1 MFHDSR
7 PMLTYILFVLGFIF
21 LIKGAD
27 FLVDGA
33 SSIAKKFKISTLVIG
48 LTIVSFGTSAPELVI
63 NIISSI
69 QNKAD
74 IAVGNIIGSN
84 ISNILLI
91 LGISAIIC
99 ALGVK
104 RGTVWKEVPLS
115 LLAIIIVFVL
125 INDALID
132 KVSFSV
138 LTRIDGI
145 ILLAF
150 FVIFIYY
157 TFGIAKVEGEEKD
170 RMIKKYSMPISIIMI
185 IAGLAGLTFGGKWIV
200 DGAVAIAK
208 SFGISEA
215 MIGLTIIAIGTS
227 LPELAT
233 SAVAAYKKRVDIAV
247 GNVVGSNIFNLFWI
261 LGISSTIRPLHFSS
275 TLNQD
280 ILVCILATFLL
291 FMFMFI
297 GKKHILEKWQ
307 GGIFVG
313 LYVAYL
319 VFLVFREMAL

>member
-1 MFHDSR
+1 
-7 PMLTYILFVLGFIF
+7 MLTYILFVLGFVF

-33 SSIAKKFKISTLVIG
+33 SSIARKLKISTLVIG
-48 LTIVSFGTSAPELVI
+48 LTIVSFGTSAPELVV
-63 NIISSI
+63 NIISSVQGQGDLAI
-69 QNKAD
+69 
-74 IAVGNIIGSN
+74 GNIIGSN

-99 ALGVK
+99 SLCVS

-115 LLAIIIVFVL
+115 LLAILIVGVL
-125 INDALID
+125 VNDALID
-132 KVSFSV
+132 RVPGSI

-157 TFGIAKVEGEEKD
+157 TFGIAKVKGEEKD
-170 RMIKKYSMPISIIMI
+170 RMIKMHPTYLSIIMI
-185 IAGLAGLTFGGKWIV
+185 LVGLAGLTFGGKWIV
-200 DGAVAIAK
+200 DGAIQIATQL
-208 SFGISEA
+208 GVSEA
-215 MIGLTIIAIGTS
+215 IIGLTIVAIGTS

-233 SAVAAYKKRVDIAV
+233 SAIAAYKKRVDIAV

-261 LGISSTIRPLHFSS
+261 LGISATIKPLQFSPA
-275 TLNQD
+275 LNRD
-280 ILVCILATFLL
+280 VIVCIIATFLL

-297 GKKHILEKWQ
+297 GKRQELEKWQ

-313 LYVAYL
+313 LYIAYIVSL
-319 VFLVFREMAL
+319 VLTARM